1 MTLTWPIVLAVLFGA
16 LLHASWNALVKSST
30 DKALDTVLIH
40 VVGSVIALPLAL
52 WLGWPQPE
60 SWPFIA
66 ASVTIHIAYYL
77 LLTGAYKNG
86 DLGLTYPLMRGTAPL
101 LVALA
106 SVATLGEHLSL
117 AGWLGVLGVSAGVL
131 VLGLPSATRTVRPEP
146 VEGHAA
152 DPAAEAVHVAHLAQ
166 IKLRNKAITFALA
179 NAVIIAIYTVI
190 DAKGA
195 RASGNALQ
203 YVVTLFLLDGWPFAF
218 IVLARRGRSQWP
230 QVHAYAIKRWP
241 LALGGAVA
249 SLGSYG
255 IALWAMTQ
263 APVATVAALRETSV
277 LFAALLGAWLLR
289 EKFTRRRVVGTLTI
303 AAGVMAL
310 RLS

>member
-1 MTLTWPIVLAVLFGA
+1 MTLTWTVVAAVLFGA

-30 DKALDTVLIH
+30 DKTLDTALIH
-40 VVGSVIALPLAL
+40 LLGSVVTLPLVLL
-52 WLGWPQPE
+52 WGWPKPE
-60 SWPFIA
+60 AWPFIA

-77 LLTGAYKNG
+77 LLTGAYKHG

-101 LVALA
+101 LVALS
-106 SVATLGEHLSL
+106 SVAALGEYLSL
-117 AGWLGVLGVSAGVL
+117 AGWLGVLAMSAGVL
-131 VLGLPSATRTVRPEP
+131 LLGLPGRLVLANGDHDAA
-146 VEGHAA
+146 GH
-152 DPAAEAVHVAHLAQ
+152 Q
-166 IKLRNKAITFALA
+166 LRNKAIRFALA

-218 IVLARRGRSQWP
+218 IVLWRRGKAAQPYVR
-230 QVHAYAIKRWP
+230 AYAKKRWP
-241 LALGGAVA
+241 VALGGAVA

-277 LFAALLGAWLLR
+277 LFAALLGAWLLKER
-289 EKFTRRRVVGTLTI
+289 FTPQRVVGTLTI
-303 AAGVMAL
+303 VAGVMAL